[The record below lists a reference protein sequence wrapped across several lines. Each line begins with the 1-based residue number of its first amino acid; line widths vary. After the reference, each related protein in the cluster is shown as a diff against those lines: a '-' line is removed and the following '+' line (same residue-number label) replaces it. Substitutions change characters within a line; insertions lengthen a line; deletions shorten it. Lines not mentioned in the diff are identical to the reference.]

1 MLQGTLKD
9 FLNAVKRMW
18 VVFIVRIIHSL
29 HHIMSHQS
37 HAHTQCEH
45 ELTTAHTAAADLLY
59 ACAFAMERIISGCI
73 NTTEMPIKK
82 CSSRKINFG
91 RISLENTHKRHKFF
105 SGTVKHQ
112 TDFGDICTESNAIR
126 EHPEPRTHLFSV
138 AVNSFHKKPQS
149 TTL

>member
-9 FLNAVKRMW
+9 FLNSMKRMW

-73 NTTEMPIKK
+73 NTRDAHQEMFEQENQLWKNFF
-82 CSSRKINFG
+82 RKH
-91 RISLENTHKRHKFF
+91 TQTAQFF
-105 SGTVKHQ
+105 QWDSETP
-112 TDFGDICTESNAIR
+112 NR
-126 EHPEPRTHLFSV
+126 LW
-138 AVNSFHKKPQS
+138 
-149 TTL
+149 